1 MPTTPPRAA
10 TRNCW
15 PRSPPRDATDRIGT
29 PSPRFPIRDHTP
41 SGRTPFVTVALIV
54 ATTRV
59 FLATLP
65 HFGSAADLHRF
76 DADWALIPARVT
88 TGNGGGTVFTLMLL
102 HASLLHLVGNM
113 LFLWTFGDTI
123 ENAFGPFGFL
133 AVSLLCGLAA
143 AAQAAGDPGS
153 TLPMVGAS
161 GAIAGVMGACLL
173 LFPRHPRDAAFR

>member
-1 MPTTPPRAA
+1 MS
-10 TRNCW
+10 
-15 PRSPPRDATDRIGT
+15 SPATDPVPIAVAWSRWLVVGTVVVSCGPLIGL
-29 PSPRFPIRDHTP
+29 PAIPA
-41 SGRTPFVTVALIV
+41 TVALIV